1 MQDEIQGILA
11 NMVGRN
17 TENNLTATLERLV
30 GTRPGLLLNGFNV
43 RENLKLFFDAFNIKL
58 KEYSGK
64 GGKGKSAKERT
75 EIEHDILHIAPNK
88 DNVNVL
94 FVQAKSQLNVPW
106 TQARKVE
113 NARKVIE
120 KACSQGVADVD
131 AFSELASHFL
141 TEEQFK
147 MINMNFNIT
156 MSDLGNIPEAEIC
169 GECRKKLCLSGG

>member
-11 NMVGRN
+11 NKVGRN

-88 DNVNVL
+88 DQVNVL
-94 FVQAKSQLNVPW
+94 FVQAKSHLKVQLDTDTWVASLHECLDPVVF
-106 TQARKVE
+106 R
-113 NARKVIE
+113 
-120 KACSQGVADVD
+120 CSLLTDAIHYDVY
-131 AFSELASHFL
+131 
-141 TEEQFK
+141 
-147 MINMNFNIT
+147 I
-156 MSDLGNIPEAEIC
+156 
-169 GECRKKLCLSGG
+169 